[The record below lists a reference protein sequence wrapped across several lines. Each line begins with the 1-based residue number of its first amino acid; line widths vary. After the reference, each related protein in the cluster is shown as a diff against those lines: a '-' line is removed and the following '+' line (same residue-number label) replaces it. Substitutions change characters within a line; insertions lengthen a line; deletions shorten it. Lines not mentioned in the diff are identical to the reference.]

1 MRGKPRRRDRM
12 NRELESKIETY
23 LEELCK
29 ERGWICQ
36 KAAAVGSSGFP
47 DRIIVTNTGQV
58 TFCELKRP
66 NEKPRKLQ
74 IKMFLKPL
82 FDHNA
87 SVVVVSDKNQADE
100 LIKQLEKGLKPE
112 PNDETTFYIKPLR

>member
-36 KAAAVGSSGFP
+36 KAAAIGSSGFP

-82 FDHNA
+82 NEHNA
-87 SVVVVSDKNQADE
+87 SVVVVSNKDQADE
-100 LIKQLEKGLKPE
+100 LVRQLDAGLIPKPI
-112 PNDETTFYIKPLR
+112 DETTFYIKPI